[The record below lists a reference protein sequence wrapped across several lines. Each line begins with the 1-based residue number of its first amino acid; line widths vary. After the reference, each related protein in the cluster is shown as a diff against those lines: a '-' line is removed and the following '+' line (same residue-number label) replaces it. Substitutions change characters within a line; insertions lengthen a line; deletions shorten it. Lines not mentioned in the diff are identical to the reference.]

1 MIILGLCDSVE
12 SHACI
17 LKDGNLV
24 AAISEER
31 LSRIKAD
38 AGYPKKSIDKVLEIA
53 RLQPSN
59 IDLVAVAG
67 YDNGLFQSIYKPG
80 AYCINSL
87 GKKIDVIK
95 LNKNKKYFNTIFPL
109 INLIPHSTLMFY
121 TFYVKDMGAI
131 HQI

>member
-59 IDLVAVAG
+59 ILV
-67 YDNGLFQSIYKPG
+67 
-80 AYCINSL
+80 INKEEL
-87 GKKIDVIK
+87 
-95 LNKNKKYFNTIFPL
+95 
-109 INLIPHSTLMFY
+109 
-121 TFYVKDMGAI
+121 
-131 HQI
+131 QIVLCDFL